1 MEAKYPSLK
10 GENIVIV
17 GVGGIGGA
25 IAKEFLE
32 QGSRVHAI
40 DKKPLEELEK
50 VWKEFQGPI
59 IPEEYQK
66 PSYGDREKIIYE
78 DSELFY
84 YKCDVTDYEKYSKL
98 LKEIGEEYYPIKS
111 LIYTAGIGQA
121 TKIGEMDHRERDR
134 KIEEYLDKV
143 NVQGFRDAL
152 NIISNYMKEGSS
164 IIAIS
169 SINAYRPEYDMAA
182 YDSTKAAL
190 TQYAISAALRLG
202 ERGIR
207 VNVVAPG
214 YVRTPQTIEELKN
227 PETREIIEKH
237 TVLGRVAE
245 PKDIAPIVVALT
257 SKDFEF
263 VTGAVIE
270 VSGGLALAQYPPI
283 KKQKQV
289 I

>member
-59 IPEEYQK
+59 IPKKYQK
-66 PSYGDREKIIYE
+66 PSYSDREKIIY
-78 DSELFY
+78 DNGSELIY

-98 LKEIGEEYYPIKS
+98 LKEIGEKYYPIRAF
-111 LIYTAGIGQA
+111 IYTAGIGEA
-121 TKIGEMDHRERDR
+121 TKIGEIDR
-134 KIEEYLDKV
+134 KIAEYLNKV
-143 NVQGFRDAL
+143 NYQGFIDSIE
-152 NIISNYMKEGSS
+152 IISKYMKEGSS
-164 IIAIS
+164 IIAIG
-169 SINAYRPEYDMAA
+169 SINARRPEPNMAVYNA
-182 YDSTKAAL
+182 TKAAL
-190 TQYAISAALRLG
+190 EQYAISAAVDLG
-202 ERGIR
+202 KKGIR
-207 VNVVAPG
+207 VNVVEPG

-227 PETREIIEKH
+227 PENRRIIEEH
-237 TVLGRVAE
+237 TVLGEVAE
-245 PKDIAPIVVALT
+245 PEKIAPVVVALT

-283 KKQKQV
+283 EKQKQKL
-289 I
+289 